1 VLCRIAHSHGQN
13 LGPIFPVSIFN
24 LDGNR
29 RTNGLAMAHAGED
42 VRPVLLN
49 VHAAAA
55 AETLLA
61 PPQLP
66 VDKFQIDVE
75 ARRQSGN
82 EGDKALAV

>member
-1 VLCRIAHSHGQN
+1 
-13 LGPIFPVSIFN
+13 
-24 LDGNR
+24 
-29 RTNGLAMAHAGED
+29 
-42 VRPVLLN
+42 

-61 PPQLP
+61 PPQLS
-66 VDKFQIDVE
+66 VDKFQVDVE